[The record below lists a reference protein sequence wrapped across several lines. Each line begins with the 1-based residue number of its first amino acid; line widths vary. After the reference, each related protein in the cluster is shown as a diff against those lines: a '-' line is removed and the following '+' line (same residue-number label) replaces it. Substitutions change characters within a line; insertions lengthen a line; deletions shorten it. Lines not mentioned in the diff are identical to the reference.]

1 MICAAGMLLTVTSC
15 KKDFDKIN
23 SNPNSPASVPNSTLL
38 TGAEKGLM
46 DFTWDRWWNGTTGM
60 LLAQYYA
67 ENQYT
72 DESLYQFRNTTI
84 KDYWTDFY
92 AGGIPDQYSQSTIT
106 FPLGG
111 LKELQTIIDQCYAD
125 SVKSKPSGYV
135 KNQIAVALTL
145 QTWTLQNMTD
155 TWGDIPVS
163 QALKDVKNTQPIY
176 DKQSD
181 IYPALITRID
191 SAIHMMDVSKFDLQG
206 DVVYNGDM
214 SKWLKFANSI
224 KLRVAMRMADRLPAL
239 AATKV
244 AEAVTAGVF
253 TSNNDNAL
261 FPYQSG
267 SPNYNPLYYDRGI
280 TGRKDFSS
288 ANTIVDIMNGLND
301 PRLLSYFDSLP
312 GSIFVGRPYGQSSS
326 NAGATSLGSVSQP
339 SGSTAIDQG
348 VPGGAG
354 TLSATFPGVYLD
366 YAQIEFFLAEGAERG
381 FSVGGSAQDHYN
393 AGIKSSLNFWLNDKP
408 QVTLDSI
415 YHAYILQPNVDYN
428 TLKGAGKT
436 WKQII
441 GQQKWLALYMQGIQ
455 GWIEWRRLDFGILQ
469 ATADPQLQGTGVPV
483 RMTYPYSEATL
494 NPTGYNQAIAHQGVD
509 QLTTK
514 VWWDMY

>member
-1 MICAAGMLLTVTSC
+1 MICAAGTLLTVTSC

-23 SNPNSPASVPNSTLL
+23 SNPNTPATVPNSTLL

-60 LLAQYYA
+60 LLSQYYA

-92 AGGIPDQYSQSTIT
+92 AGGVPDQFSQSTIT

-155 TWGDIPVS
+155 TWGDIPVT
-163 QALKDVKNTQPIY
+163 QALKDVKNTQPTY

-191 SAIHMMDVSKFDLQG
+191 SAIRMMDVTKYDLQG
-206 DVVYNGDM
+206 DVIYSGNM
-214 SKWLKFANSI
+214 TQWLKFANSI

-244 AEAVTAGVF
+244 AEAVASGVF

-261 FPYQSG
+261 FPYQTS

-280 TGRKDFSS
+280 TGRQDFSS

-301 PRLLSYFDSLP
+301 PRLPAYFDTVS
-312 GSIFVGRPYGQSSS
+312 GGVFVGRPYGQSSS

-339 SGSTAIDQG
+339 SGSAAINQG
-348 VPGGAG
+348 VSGGGG

-366 YAQIEFFLAEGAERG
+366 YAQVEFFLAEAVERG
-381 FSVGGSAQDHYN
+381 FSVGGTAQSHYN
-393 AGIKSSLNFWLNDKP
+393 AAITASLGFWQTPSSTYL
-408 QVTLDSI
+408 
-415 YHAYILQPNVDYN
+415 LQPSVDYLA
-428 TLKGAGKT
+428 LKGGGKT

-494 NPTGYNQAIAHQGVD
+494 NPTGYNQAIANQGPD
-509 QLTTK
+509 LLTTK